1 MKLKGIFGITCG
13 MTLLAGTAAFALP
26 KASDLVEP
34 MGLGFNIGNTMEVPE
49 NPTAWGN
56 PLPTAAYVKAIKA
69 AGFNTVRIPCA
80 WYSHS
85 DALAKD
91 IAAFEAYKD
100 SLIKIDPAYKD
111 SINNKN
117 YEHVGK
123 ASTFTTPTIDADWLA
138 QVKEVVD
145 MAIAEGMY
153 VVLNS
158 HWDEGWLE
166 DRVYDG
172 TANPRSGAGDIA
184 NSAATTKA
192 RQAAFWSQIATY
204 FKDYDEHLLFA
215 GANEPGVND
224 PWGNDGQWAFDEA
237 RMQILKGYYEA
248 FITSVR
254 NAGGEN
260 ATRTLIVQAP
270 RTEMDFSNLLS
281 ENWPTD
287 PAGAGYMMAE
297 VHYYPY
303 QYSLMTKDEGWGTQY
318 YYYTGLESK
327 TDTTHN
333 MGWNVYS
340 NSFDNSALGTPNQIK
355 TAFASL
361 KSTFCD
367 KGIPVIIGELGAI
380 KRTGQITDAANLK
393 LHLQGRALFYGEVAK
408 NAKANGIV
416 PYVWDTGDEGDGN
429 MTIIT
434 RQKGTYSI
442 LDPDVLNALV
452 KAYGQEGSNVSNLD
466 SLVNANEV
474 SGTENGSGVQI
485 TYTTA
490 ISDSSE
496 TGTMRINLSS
506 PNNDLSQY
514 VGLEIRMK
522 GSVAT
527 AGGCTSTDPKY
538 ECSEYG
544 WTSMDLFMM
553 TGSEWNWFDAP
564 VLTQADQELTETFK
578 TYQIKWEDF
587 HSTPDSLNAVNAI
600 GLNLYGTQVSGTIVI
615 DYIKGINADGST
627 TIIDDFENKPE
638 VEGIASAKIV
648 GLGTTGIAPTRTATT
663 SKMLVS
669 VRPGM
674 VNATFSAAT
683 SGTATA
689 TLVNFM
695 GQVIDQKSFGTSK
708 GANSVELRHGY
719 HGPAMLLI
727 KQGSQRY
734 AQKIILK

>member
-1 MKLKGIFGITCG
+1 MKGFGLYGIACGI
-13 MTLLAGTAAFALP
+13 TLLASTAAFALP
-26 KASDLVEP
+26 KAADLVEP

-49 NPTAWGN
+49 NPTGWGN

-85 DALAKD
+85 DALTKD
-91 IAAFEAYKD
+91 IEANGGTAD
-100 SLIKIDPAYKD
+100 NSAYT
-111 SINNKN
+111 
-117 YEHVGK
+117 HVGK
-123 ASTFTTPTIDADWLA
+123 ASTFTTPTIDAAWLA

-204 FKDYDEHLLFA
+204 FKNYDEHLLFA

-270 RTEMDFSNLLS
+270 RTEMDNAPMLS
-281 ENWPTD
+281 TNWPTD

-303 QYSLMTKDEGWGTQY
+303 QYSLMTKDEDWGKQY
-318 YYYTGLESK
+318 FYYTGLEST
-327 TDTTHN
+327 TDKEHN

-340 NSFDNSALGTPNQIK
+340 NSIDNSALGTPNQIK

-416 PYVWDTGDEGDGN
+416 PYVWDTGAEDDGN

-452 KAYGQEGSNVSNLD
+452 EAYGQEGNNESNLD

-474 SGTENGSGVQI
+474 SDTENGSGVQI

-564 VLTQADQELTETFK
+564 VMAQADQELTESFK

-587 HSTPDSLNAVNAI
+587 RTAPEGLNSVNAI

-615 DYIKGINADGST
+615 DYIKGIKADGST
-627 TIIDDFENKPE
+627 TIIEDFDKKPA
-638 VEGIASAKIV
+638 VEGIATAKVV
-648 GLGTTGIAPTRTATT
+648 GLGTDAIAPTRIAAT
-663 SKMLVS
+663 SKMFVN
-669 VRPGM
+669 VQPGM
-674 VNATFSAAT
+674 VNATFTAAT
-683 SGTATA
+683 TAPA
-689 TLVNFM
+689 KAMLMNAM
-695 GQVIDQKSFGTSK
+695 GQVIAQQNFNATK
-708 GANSVELRHGY
+708 GANSVELHNDYR
-719 HGPAMLLI
+719 GPAMLLV

-734 AQKIILK
+734 MQKVILK

>member
-1 MKLKGIFGITCG
+1 MKRIGMFGIACG
-13 MTLLAGTAAFALP
+13 AALLATTSAFALP
-26 KASDLVEP
+26 KASALVEP
-34 MGLGFNIGNTMEVPE
+34 MGMGYNIGNTMEVPE

-56 PLPTAAYVKAIKA
+56 PLPTAAYIKAIKA

-91 IAAFEAYKD
+91 IEANGGTAD
-100 SLIKIDPAYKD
+100 NDAYT
-111 SINNKN
+111 
-117 YEHVGK
+117 HVGR
-123 ASTFTTPTIDADWLA
+123 ASDFTNPTINTAWLK
-138 QVKEVVD
+138 QVKDVVD
-145 MAIAEGMY
+145 MIIAEGMY

-172 TANPRSGAGDIA
+172 VAASPRSGANNIA

-192 RQAAFWSQIATY
+192 RQAAFWTQIATY

-224 PWGNDGQWAFDEA
+224 PWNGTQWEFDNT
-237 RMQILKGYYEA
+237 RMQVLKSYYDA

-254 NAGGEN
+254 SAGGNN

-270 RTEMDFSNLLS
+270 RTEMDMAPMLS
-281 ENWPTD
+281 QNFPTD
-287 PAGAGYMMAE
+287 PAGSGYMMAE

-303 QYSLMTKDEGWGTQY
+303 QYSLLNKDEEWGTQY
-318 YYYTGLESK
+318 YYYTGLAST
-327 TDTTHN
+327 TDKTHN

-340 NSFDNSALGTPNQIK
+340 NSIDNNALGTPNQIK
-355 TAFASL
+355 KAFGEL
-361 KSTFCD
+361 KTMFCD

-416 PYVWDTGDEGDGN
+416 PYVWDTGAEDDGN

-442 LDPDVLNALV
+442 LDPDVLNALQ
-452 KAYGQEGSNVSNLD
+452 KAYGQEGNNQSNLD
-466 SLVNANEV
+466 SLVKENEV
-474 SGTENGSGVQI
+474 PETGNGKGVLV
-485 TYTTA
+485 TYATKTT
-490 ISDSSE
+490 DSSE
-496 TGTMRINLSS
+496 TGTLRINLSNDS
-506 PNNDLSQY
+506 KDLSKY

-522 GSVAT
+522 GSVET
-527 AGGCTSTDPKY
+527 AGGCTSTDPKK

-553 TGSEWNWFDAP
+553 TGGSWAWFDAN
-564 VLTQADQELTETFK
+564 VLQQADQELDATTFQ
-578 TYQIKWEDF
+578 TFQIKWEDF
-587 HSTPDSLNAVNAI
+587 RTEPTGLNEANAI
-600 GLNLYGTQVSGTIVI
+600 GLNLYGTQVTGTITI
-615 DYIKGINADGST
+615 DYIKGIKADGT
-627 TIIDDFENKPE
+627 TEIIDDFDKKPQL
-638 VEGIASAKIV
+638 EGIATGKIV
-648 GLGTTGIAPTRTATT
+648 PLSGSDAIKAVRVASS
-663 SKMLVS
+663 SKMLVN

-674 VNATFSAAT
+674 VTASFSASKNAP
-683 SGTATA
+683 AKA
-689 TLVNFM
+689 TLMNSM
-695 GQVIDQKSFGTSK
+695 GQVISQKNFTANRGMNRVDLTSDY
-708 GANSVELRHGY
+708 R
-719 HGPAMLLI
+719 GPAMLVVR
-727 KQGSQRY
+727 QGSQQLV
-734 AQKIILK
+734 QKIMLK

>member
-1 MKLKGIFGITCG
+1 MKGFGLYGIACGI
-13 MTLLAGTAAFALP
+13 TLLASTAAFALP
-26 KASDLVEP
+26 KAADLVEP

-49 NPTAWGN
+49 NPTGWGN

-85 DALAKD
+85 DALTKD
-91 IAAFEAYKD
+91 IEANGGTAD
-100 SLIKIDPAYKD
+100 NNAYT
-111 SINNKN
+111 
-117 YEHVGK
+117 HVGK
-123 ASTFTTPTIDADWLA
+123 ASTFTTPTIDAAWLA

-204 FKDYDEHLLFA
+204 FKNYDEHLLFA

-270 RTEMDFSNLLS
+270 RTEMDNAPMLS
-281 ENWPTD
+281 TNWPTD

-303 QYSLMTKDEGWGTQY
+303 QYSLMTKDEDWGKQY
-318 YYYTGLESK
+318 FYYTGLEST
-327 TDTTHN
+327 TDKEHN

-340 NSFDNSALGTPNQIK
+340 NSIDNSALGTPNQIK

-416 PYVWDTGDEGDGN
+416 PYVWDTGAEDDGN

-442 LDPDVLNALV
+442 LDPDVLNALLN
-452 KAYGQEGSNVSNLD
+452 AYGQEGNNESNLD

-564 VLTQADQELTETFK
+564 VMAQADQELTESFK

-587 HSTPDSLNAVNAI
+587 RTAPEGLNSVNAI

-615 DYIKGINADGST
+615 DYIKGIKADGST
-627 TIIDDFENKPE
+627 VVIEDFDKKPA
-638 VEGIASAKIV
+638 VEGIATAKVV
-648 GLGTTGIAPTRTATT
+648 GLGTDAIAPTRIAAT
-663 SKMLVS
+663 SKMFVS
-669 VRPGM
+669 VQPGM
-674 VNATFSAAT
+674 VNATFTGT
-683 SGTATA
+683 SIAPAKA
-689 TLVNFM
+689 TLMNAM
-695 GQVIDQKSFGTSK
+695 GQVIAQKNFTAYRGT
-708 GANSVELRHGY
+708 NSVELRSDY
-719 HGPAMLLI
+719 RGPAMLMV

-734 AQKIILK
+734 MQKVILK